1 MVNRRSVLV
10 GMGATAIAQLLWA
23 CGGTGKEKL
32 TVRLLKDSIPVQ
44 LLSAFRRDQSQ
55 QVKLNFKVET
65 QLKSLLKLLEDIQ
78 KQNQSPSQET
88 SWLRLP
94 GRNRSS
100 TIDLVTL
107 GDYWLKLAIQKELI
121 QPLPIE
127 QLSGWQSLPPQ
138 WQTLVRRDNQGKLA
152 ENGQIWG
159 APYRWGATVIAY
171 DAKQFKYQGWE
182 PPRNWSDLWEREEF
196 RQQFSLLDQP
206 REVIGLTLKK
216 LGKSYNT
223 QDLNQVPN
231 LKTELIELN
240 KRVKFYSSDAYL
252 QPLILK
258 DTSLAVGW
266 STEIFDIQK
275 SYPHIKAV
283 MPPSG
288 SALWTDLWVQPA
300 SGNEETESNSLVND
314 WIDFCW
320 QEKSAEAI
328 SQLTGSP
335 SPMANFSRQDLPTA
349 IQDNPLIAIS
359 SEVLERSDFLEPLPE
374 TTIEQYKDLWEE
386 VRRNL
391 E

>member
-1 MVNRRSVLV
+1 MVSRRSVLV
-10 GMGATAIAQLLWA
+10 GMGATAIAQLLSA

-44 LLSAFRRDQSQ
+44 LLTAFRRDQSQ
-55 QVKLNFKVET
+55 QVKLNFKAET

-78 KQNQSPSQET
+78 KQTQTPPQEK
-88 SWLRLP
+88 SWWQLSRV
-94 GRNRSS
+94 RRSS
-100 TIDLVTL
+100 SMDLVTM

-121 QPLPIE
+121 QPLPLE
-127 QLSGWQSLPPQ
+127 QLSAWQNLPSR
-138 WQTLVRRDNQGKLA
+138 WQALVRRDNQGELA

-171 DAKQFKYQGWE
+171 DAKQFKSQGWQ
-182 PPRNWSDLWEREEF
+182 PPRDWSDLWDREEF
-196 RQQFSLLDQP
+196 RLQFSLLDQP

-231 LKTELIELN
+231 LKTEFMELN

-258 DTSLAVGW
+258 DTALAVGW

-275 SYPHIKAV
+275 TYPHIKAV
-283 MPPSG
+283 MPASG
-288 SALWTDLWVQPA
+288 SALWADLWVQPA
-300 SGNEETESNSLVND
+300 SSNEESESNPLVNK

-320 QEKSAEAI
+320 QEKSVEAI

-335 SPMANFSRQDLPTA
+335 SPLANFSQPDLPTA
-349 IQDNPLIAIS
+349 IQDNPLIAIA
-359 SEVLERSDFLEPLPE
+359 SEVLEKSDFLEPLAE
-374 TTIEQYKDLWEE
+374 TTIEQYQQLWKE
-386 VRRNL
+386 VRQNL
-391 E
+391 